1 MQRTWSGRWIR
12 SSGARGMEAGDM
24 AEYSDVVQ
32 EQLQSPTVRAG
43 YDKMLETYG
52 IDPAWQALPHAM
64 TPSEETLPDIEAWRE
79 RHG

>member
-1 MQRTWSGRWIR
+1 
-12 SSGARGMEAGDM
+12 M

-52 IDPAWQALPHAM
+52 IDPAWQAV